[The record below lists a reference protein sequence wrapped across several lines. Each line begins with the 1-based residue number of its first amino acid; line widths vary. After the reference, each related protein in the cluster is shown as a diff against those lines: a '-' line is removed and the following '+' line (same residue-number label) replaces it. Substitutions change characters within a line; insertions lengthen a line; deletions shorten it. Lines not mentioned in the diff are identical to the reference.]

1 MHVFVK
7 VSVKVYRDINCAI
20 FECLQIRL
28 DIELI
33 IKNEEDRWNIR
44 LELYR

>member
-7 VSVKVYRDINCAI
+7 VYVKVYCDINCAI
-20 FECLQIRL
+20 FEYLQIRL

-33 IKNEEDRWNIR
+33 IKNEEDR
-44 LELYR
+44 

>member
-7 VSVKVYRDINCAI
+7 VYVKVYRDINCAI
-20 FECLQIRL
+20 FEYLQIRL

-33 IKNEEDRWNIR
+33 MKKIDEILD
-44 LELYR
+44 

>member
-7 VSVKVYRDINCAI
+7 VYVKVYRDINCAI
-20 FECLQIRL
+20 FEYLIRL

-33 IKNEEDRWNIR
+33 IKNEEDR
-44 LELYR
+44 

>member
-7 VSVKVYRDINCAI
+7 VYVKVYRDINCAI
-20 FECLQIRL
+20 FEYLQIRL